1 MTNPGYVKFFP
12 LFSRNFLAYLVIF
25 MKAVVIMVQISRS
38 SIFMF
43 ELLIASRNS
52 GEIPVL
58 LRISLESKDIAGLSN
73 SDSGG
78 SSGAASF
85 LTTWFFSARNF
96 RG

>member
-1 MTNPGYVKFFP
+1 M
-12 LFSRNFLAYLVIF
+12 
-25 MKAVVIMVQISRS
+25 
-38 SIFMF
+38 
-43 ELLIASRNS
+43 
-52 GEIPVL
+52 L

-96 RG
+96 CGRDGVLNTWSVGGVGSVEEEEVAGIRKALFRFDGLKTPWDPAF